1 MFINIKKYHII
12 SILLIFIGIYSGKSN
27 ATGVIP
33 DTTVLI
39 ISEETDISHMGV
51 KNTENEPLLLITTI
65 LDVPEDKGVTVLA
78 LPAVTR
84 IEANGRQ
91 IVRFILDKSSAP
103 LKFQHMKRVQFEG
116 IPMVQTG
123 DGKSSVKVSVRQNIP
138 VIISPIGLKQDLE
151 PWRYLELKWN
161 NGEITLSNPSPYV
174 IRLSQNISIL
184 PSSLIIKVLPRTY
197 ILPGEKFNLNI
208 PYRIPDNVNSVQIF
222 PASPY
227 GFDVP
232 PYNVTLNR

>member
-1 MFINIKKYHII
+1 MSINIKKYYII
-12 SILLIFIGIYSGKSN
+12 SILLIFIGIYSEQSN

-39 ISEETDISHMGV
+39 ISEESDISQIGV

-65 LDVPEDKGVTVLA
+65 LDIPENKGITVLA

-91 IVRFILDKSSAP
+91 IVRFVLDKSGAP
-103 LKFQHMKRVQFEG
+103 LEFQHLKRLQFEG

-151 PWRYLELKWN
+151 PWKYLELKLN
-161 NGEITLSNPSPYV
+161 DGEINLSNPSPYV

-184 PSSLIIKVLPRTY
+184 PNSPVIKILPRTY
-197 ILPGEKFNLNI
+197 ILPGEKFNLKI
-208 PYRIPDNVNSVQIF
+208 PSEIPESVNYIQIF

-232 PYNVTLNR
+232 PYNLTLNK